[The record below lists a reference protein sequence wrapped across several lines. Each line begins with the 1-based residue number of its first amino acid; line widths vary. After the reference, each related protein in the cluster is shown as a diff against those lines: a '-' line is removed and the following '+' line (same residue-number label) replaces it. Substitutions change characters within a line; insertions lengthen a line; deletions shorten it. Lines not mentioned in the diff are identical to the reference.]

1 MDRIDL
7 HYPAAVRAPRGL
19 LRVLR
24 AVFSTVLSLI
34 PAARATK
41 QNAGDAKIDPAMA
54 LFDAVTV
61 MIHNPEARD
70 ASSTDPLFW
79 TSFNPRKE
87 IQITFRPLA
96 ISRSPL
102 RSPQS
107 LSPRLDTADRL
118 VAGVDTRRLT
128 AWQT

>member
-7 HYPAAVRAPRGL
+7 HYPAAVPAPRGL
-19 LRVLR
+19 LRVLK
-24 AVFSTVLSLI
+24 AAFSTVLSLI

-79 TSFNPRKE
+79 TSFKSRKE
-87 IQITFRPLA
+87 NPNH
-96 ISRSPL
+96 ISTIGDFEKPFEVTTKPVSSP
-102 RSPQS
+102 
-107 LSPRLDTADRL
+107 
-118 VAGVDTRRLT
+118 
-128 AWQT
+128 